1 MEIVNI
7 TDKKEGLERF
17 SATIRTTS
25 GNFLDTTFT
34 GYLFDMVDTV
44 PSIIGFIDE
53 TLNTRPHLMI
63 NMDNLEYI
71 DMTLL
76 KEGE

>member
-7 TDKKEGLERF
+7 TDKKDEVERF

-25 GNFLDTTFT
+25 GNYLDTTFT
-34 GYLFDMVDTV
+34 GYLFDIVDTV
-44 PSIIGFIDE
+44 PSVIGFIDE

-71 DMTLL
+71 DMALI

>member
-1 MEIVNI
+1 LEIVNI

-34 GYLFDMVDTV
+34 GYLFDIVDTV

-53 TLNTRPHLMI
+53 TLSKRPHLMI

-71 DMTLL
+71 DMALI
-76 KEGE
+76 EDE